1 MYLLRFKSL
10 LSLVLALVTSTIL
23 FAAIPSGYYYFAK
36 NKKQAALKT
45 ALHIYASP
53 MTEFDYG
60 GGPGFTWEGFFYT
73 DQKADGSVIDM
84 YSNTVRKFNG
94 FNAVSGMHIEHSF
107 PKSWWGAYPNNAY
120 KDLFHLYPADAVTN
134 ITKSN
139 LPLGEVIG
147 TPTLDNGVTKIG
159 ANGFETA
166 YTDNCFE
173 PSDEFKGDFARSYFY
188 ISTIYEDYA
197 PLWASPMLNNN
208 TYPVWK
214 PWALDLLLKWH
225 RQDPVSPKELARIEA
240 IYNIQGNRNPFI
252 DYPDLVEYIWGADTT
267 KVYPFPE
274 ETEPFLLTPRRGAT
288 MDFGVILVNDSRVK
302 NIHLQGVNI
311 NADVLVSL
319 LRNNTS
325 LTLSTPSIA
334 VSDALNGID
343 LSLTFNPIT
352 SGSIRDTL
360 LVQGG
365 GLTESLR
372 IPIKALASADFIT
385 LEPTDIK
392 PVGGTLQW
400 ISDPQATDYHLN
412 VYKGDKQAGDLIISS
427 YVEGSSWNKA
437 LELYNGTGKAIDLSR
452 YMIQKQSDG
461 AGNFG
466 STIHLTGTLQNN
478 QTYVIVNNNKLTNVN
493 LQAKA
498 QLLDSLINF
507 NGNDAAALLR
517 SGVIID
523 MVGPANTGASVIWG
537 MDMTLQRKPDVTH
550 PISTFNPSEWITLPI
565 DTYSN
570 LGSHI
575 MSLLVTT
582 DAVVLID
589 VLTGKTTSYPV
600 QNLLPE
606 NTYTY
611 RVEAIKAGGNTT
623 AINTMQLHTLPLDV
637 PILMQATDIHT
648 TDFKANWEETLYAT
662 GYLLNVFEVTGQ
674 ADTTVIEGFDNVG
687 TSGTP
692 LPTGWTGTASGNYTS
707 STSYGIASP
716 SLYFKNAG
724 EWVQT
729 KTYPQSVSNLKFM
742 YRFGTSV
749 VGASLIIDG
758 QSNSSWIRIDSI
770 PCKNNN
776 KAYPIYNFNTT
787 QTMTAFRFTF
797 NKLPGGNFNLDDVSA
812 TYGNQDTIFV
822 QKDKAVSATQTV
834 VSGLKE
840 NTSYFYNVR
849 ATLGTAVSLPSET
862 IGVGTLVIN
871 KVPDNNASFIK
882 IISKNDH
889 ISISGLRGD
898 ELIHVYSLTGICMK
912 QVKANDTQM
921 DVTIKQNGIFIIR
934 IQNKEYSI
942 VYKIIK

>member
-45 ALHIYASP
+45 ALHTYCAP
-53 MTEFDYG
+53 MTEFVYG
-60 GGPGFTWEGFFYT
+60 GGPGTTWQGFFYT
-73 DQKADGSVIDM
+73 DQKPDGSVIDM
-84 YSNTVRKFNG
+84 YSNTVRKFTG
-94 FNAVSGMHIEHSF
+94 FSAVSGMHIEHSF
-107 PKSWWGAYPNNAY
+107 PKSWWGSYGNSAYQ
-120 KDLFHLYPADAVTN
+120 DLFHLYPADAVTN

-139 LPLGEVIG
+139 LPLGEVTG

-173 PSDEFKGDFARSYFY
+173 PADEFKGDFARSYFY

-288 MDFGVILVNDSRVK
+288 MDFGVILVNDSRAK

-311 NADVLVSL
+311 NADVQVSL
-319 LRNNTS
+319 LKNNAS
-325 LTLSTPSIA
+325 LSLSSQTISA
-334 VSDALNGID
+334 SNTLNGVD
-343 LSLTFNPIT
+343 LAITFNPTT

-392 PVGGTLQW
+392 PVGGILQW
-400 ISDPQATDYHLN
+400 ISDPQATDYRLN
-412 VYKGDKQAGDLIISS
+412 VYQGDKTAGDLIIST
-427 YVEGSSWNKA
+427 YIEGTSFNKA
-437 LELYNGTGKAIDLSR
+437 LELYNGTGKTIDLSR
-452 YMIQKQSDG
+452 YTIQKQTDG

-466 STIHLTGTLQNN
+466 ATIHLTGTLENN
-478 QTYVIVNNNKLTNVN
+478 KSYVVANNNYKYTNAD
-493 LQAKA
+493 LIAKA
-498 QLLDSLINF
+498 QLLDSLISF
-507 NGNDAAALLR
+507 NGNDPVALLR
-517 SGVIID
+517 SGVIVD
-523 MVGPANTGASVIWG
+523 MVGPADAGPVYWG
-537 MDMTLQRKPDVTH
+537 QDMTLQRKPSVTH
-550 PISTFNPSEWITLPI
+550 PVSTFNTNEWTTLPV
-565 DTYSN
+565 DSWAMLGNHPMTLATTSN
-570 LGSHI
+570 F
-575 MSLLVTT
+575 
-582 DAVVLID
+582 VLQNI
-589 VLTGKTTSYPV
+589 LTSKTTSYPI
-600 QNLLPE
+600 QNLSPE

-611 RVEAIKAGGNTT
+611 SVEAIKPDGNTT

-637 PILMQATDIHT
+637 PILMQATDMHA

-662 GYLLNVFEVTGQ
+662 GYLLNVFEVSGQ

-687 TSGTP
+687 TSGVP
-692 LPTGWTGTASGNYTS
+692 LPAAWTGTASGNYITAA
-707 STSYGIASP
+707 STGMTPP
-716 SLYFKNAG
+716 SVAFKNAG
-724 EWVQT
+724 EWVLT
-729 KTYPQSVSNLKFM
+729 KTYSQPVSTLAFM
-742 YRFGTSV
+742 YRFATYV
-749 VGASLIIDG
+749 AGASFIVDG
-758 QSNSSWIRIDSI
+758 ISNGQTVRIDSLI
-770 PCKNNN
+770 CKNNS
-776 KAYPIYNFNTT
+776 KAFPVYNFNTN
-787 QTMTAFRFTF
+787 QGITAFRFTF
-797 NKLPGGNFNLDDVSA
+797 NKMPGGNLSLDDVQVK
-812 TYGNQDTIFV
+812 YGSQDTLFV
-822 QKDKAVSATQTV
+822 QKDKSVSATQAI

-849 ATLGTAVSLPSET
+849 ATLGTAVSSPSET
-862 IGVGTLVIN
+862 IGVGTLVSN
-871 KVPDNNASFIK
+871 KVPDNKASFIK

-912 QVKANDTQM
+912 QIKANDTQM

-942 VYKIIK
+942 AYKTIK